1 MAMIPRI
8 QHDET
13 VPSTPNFASAP
24 PIHAPHPSEQER
36 TYAESA
42 LVFAGPDRVA
52 KLDNT
57 VVIAPRR
64 RCGTAMAAAMRSCK
78 DPSGEGWM
86 GKLGPLV
93 GYGENLSAFYAY

>member
-1 MAMIPRI
+1 
-8 QHDET
+8 
-13 VPSTPNFASAP
+13 
-24 PIHAPHPSEQER
+24 
-36 TYAESA
+36 
-42 LVFAGPDRVA
+42 VFAGPDRVA

-86 GKLGPLV
+86 GKLGSLV
-93 GYGENLSAFYAY
+93 GYVENLSTVYAYIRRKMCPVCWMDNRRPKASDVPRG

>member
-8 QHDET
+8 QHEET

-36 TYAESA
+36 TCAESV
-42 LVFAGPDRVA
+42 LMFAGPAGVA
-52 KLDNT
+52 KL
-57 VVIAPRR
+57 IAPPR
-64 RCGTAMAAAMRSCK
+64 RCETAMAAAMRSCK

>member
-42 LVFAGPDRVA
+42 LVFAGPAGVA
-52 KLDNT
+52 KLDST
-57 VVIAPRR
+57 VVIGSSLLRGGAKLLWRPL
-64 RCGTAMAAAMRSCK
+64 CGAARIREER
-78 DPSGEGWM
+78 DGWVN
-86 GKLGPLV
+86 LGR
-93 GYGENLSAFYAY
+93 

>member
-1 MAMIPRI
+1 MTRLSPRRR
-8 QHDET
+8 T
-13 VPSTPNFASAP
+13 LLPC
-24 PIHAPHPSEQER
+24 HPYKRPTSSEQER
-36 TYAESA
+36 ICAESA
-42 LVFAGPDRVA
+42 PVFAGPDRVA

-64 RCGTAMAAAMRSCK
+64 RCGTAMLAAMRSCK